1 MSKINVDYM
10 KIRLDKNEMP
20 KPPPKEIIE
29 AVKLNIENI
38 NRYTP
43 QTGVNKLVKLISDYS
58 KICNS

>member
-1 MSKINVDYM
+1 M

-20 KPPPKEIIE
+20 FPPPKEIIE

-43 QTGVNKLVKLISDYS
+43 QIEVNKLVQLISDYS
-58 KICNS
+58 KAPENSIFLS